1 MWSGMVDRA
10 DVVTNL
16 SAARRRASALMPFS
30 PAWDAAMNIVEELE
44 RVLWH
49 VDHPDHAR
57 MDLGRADAP
66 LLQVFAISER

>member
-1 MWSGMVDRA
+1 
-10 DVVTNL
+10 
-16 SAARRRASALMPFS
+16 
-30 PAWDAAMNIVEELE
+30 MNIVEELE
-44 RVLWH
+44 RVLWR